1 MLECGMANKDD
12 LADRIVGGSLAE
24 PNEYPWIVAIMHMN
38 NNQIWCGGSI
48 ITTEHILS
56 AAHCF
61 EENE

>member
-12 LADRIVGGSLAE
+12 LEDRIVGGSLAE
-24 PNEYPWIVAIMHMN
+24 PNEYPWIVAIMNTHQ
-38 NNQIWCGGSI
+38 NQIWCGGSI

-61 EENE
+61 QEDE